1 MNTFNAIAKS
11 LGEVTLIAL
20 VLGVGVPVI
29 VATGI
34 RFWAPETVG
43 ADGGTATVPA
53 NRNAVTNA
61 IAYVLFAVALVIVAA
76 GILYV
81 AKDFISHTF
90 DIQLFGAK
98 PPKK

>member
-1 MNTFNAIAKS
+1 MHTFTAIAKS

-29 VATGI
+29 FGLGV
-34 RFWAPETVG
+34 RFWALEPAT
-43 ADGGTATVPA
+43 ADGPATS
-53 NRNAVTNA
+53 NRNTAATA
-61 IAYVLFAVALVIVAA
+61 IAYVCFAVALVVVLA
-76 GILYV
+76 GILYI